1 MKWEPQRFEDE
12 INQQPS
18 QTPQNPIYPFPKS
31 PKRDYL
37 SIIARISTIIVNL
50 FVIFFLMMLMAGAK
64 ELHKTL
70 EQTKEKDTN
79 WARDKQYQPSKDGKK
94 LSIDNFVGYDELKT
108 QLKEYIDV
116 VNKKTNKKINE
127 DLPRGIL
134 LHGPP
139 GTGKTFLAKCLAG
152 SVCDN
157 APFFITTG
165 SDFVEKYVGVG
176 ALRIRSLFETAFKT
190 AQEKNQKYFFIFI
203 DEIDAVGLKRT
214 GDSHRN
220 SEQTSTLTALLT
232 QMDGFSSN
240 QIPQPIIIAATNRD
254 DVLDEA
260 LLREGRLG
268 RKILLDYPDFKTT
281 KDLLQKMLCKN
292 FSNDDQAE
300 KFYKEIATVI
310 HGSNFSPAQIM
321 SLVKEVKKKGSIDQN
336 TIYDA
341 MDLIL
346 LGAVKEEEKSNKD
359 KKRTIIHE
367 LGHAVIAKSLG
378 FKVHRV
384 TTKSRGKSG
393 GYTIYLPSE
402 DTKFL
407 TKNDLIK
414 KIIIALGGRAAEQEN
429 LGDISIGCGDDLNK
443 AYQIARQMVLNFG
456 MSLEDNMKGLNPL
469 KEVPQNV
476 ETEKKIEN
484 IIDESYKIAKEII
497 KKQKDIKNI
506 FKDDSEQYQE
516 LKNNNNLSDKD
527 FKDITKNDIEIE
539 DNKSQFKDNKLKLK

>member
-1 MKWEPQRFEDE
+1 MKWEPQRFDDE
-12 INQQPS
+12 INQQPH

-37 SIIARISTIIVNL
+37 SIIASISTIIVNS
-50 FVIFFLMMLMAGAK
+50 FVIFFLMILMVGAK
-64 ELHKTL
+64 ELHKNL

-79 WARDKQYQPSKDGKK
+79 WARDKQYQPYGKK
-94 LSIDNFVGYDELKT
+94 LNIDDFVGYNELKK
-108 QLKEYIDV
+108 QLQEYIDV
-116 VNKKTNKKINE
+116 VNKKTDKKINE

-134 LHGPP
+134 LYGPP

-165 SDFVEKYVGVG
+165 SDFVEKYVGIG
-176 ALRIRSLFETAFKT
+176 ALRIRSLFETASKT
-190 AQEKNQKYFFIFI
+190 AQKKNQKYFFIFI

-214 GDSHRN
+214 EDSHRN

-240 QIPQPIIIAATNRD
+240 QTPQPIIIAATNRD

-268 RKILLDYPDFKTT
+268 RKILLDYPDLLTT
-281 KDLLQKMLCKN
+281 KTLLEKMLPKN
-292 FSNDDQAE
+292 HISNPNDE
-300 KFYKEIATVI
+300 FYNEIATII
-310 HGSNFSPAQIM
+310 HGYNFSPAQIM
-321 SLVKEVKKKGSIDQN
+321 SLVKEVKKNNSIDQN
-336 TIYDA
+336 VIYDA
-341 MDLIL
+341 MDLIT
-346 LGAVKEEEKSNKD
+346 LGAEKKEKKPDKD

-367 LGHAVIAKSLG
+367 LGHAVVAKSLG

-384 TTKSRGKSG
+384 TTKSRGKTG
-393 GYTIYLPSE
+393 GYSILLPSE
-402 DTKFL
+402 HTIFS

-414 KIIIALGGRAAEQEN
+414 KIIIALGGRAAEQKN
-429 LGDISIGCGDDLNK
+429 LEDISMGCGDDLNE

-456 MSLEDNMKGLNPL
+456 MSLKDDMEGLNPL
-469 KEVPQNV
+469 RGVPQN
-476 ETEKKIEN
+476 ETAEKKIEK

-497 KKQKDIKNI
+497 EDQKKIFNKDN
-506 FKDDSEQYQE
+506 SEQYKK
-516 LKNNNNLSDKD
+516 LDNNENLSNKD
-527 FKDITKNDIEIE
+527 FTNIKTNSIEIE
-539 DNKSQFKDNKLKLK
+539 NNQLKLKK